1 MIGNDGIFSVK
12 NSITSESDDIVPS
25 VVMKI
30 NFMLSVPKRF
40 PQSSCIISSE
50 FKSLAAELNLNYLD
64 LLLHV
69 GEDFELVFTINKK
82 NLHNLNFKYLV
93 IGEVTDSKKVE
104 IMLSDSTVRQISS
117 RGYDHYVS

>member
-50 FKSLAAELNLNYLD
+50 FKS
-64 LLLHV
+64 HC
-69 GEDFELVFTINKK
+69 
-82 NLHNLNFKYLV
+82 
-93 IGEVTDSKKVE
+93 
-104 IMLSDSTVRQISS
+104 
-117 RGYDHYVS
+117 